1 MWMPN
6 PTKRS
11 SKSFSVSN
19 FSASMFLPRIS
30 LYTYSIISFFLS
42 YLFYLL
48 IYFTCFLVCPFITTA
63 TVVEMRGRWGGR
75 FGFKHMQTQSCLFI
89 SFLQID
95 FDDQPSFFLS
105 SILLSFISNQNTIE
119 DSP

>member
-6 PTKRS
+6 PTKE
-11 SKSFSVSN
+11 KFQKFILSN
-19 FSASMFLPRIS
+19 FSATMFLPRIS
-30 LYTYSIISFFLS
+30 LYMYSVISFFLICLI
-42 YLFYLL
+42 YLF
-48 IYFTCFLVCPFITTA
+48 YFTCFLVYPLITTA
-63 TVVEMRGRWGGR
+63 RVVEMRGRWGGR
-75 FGFKHMQTQSCLFI
+75 FGFKHMHTQSCLVI
-89 SFLQID
+89 SFLLIV